1 MTITNKRNSIIF
13 AIVSLIALAI
23 GIILVPVVKTFAV
36 VVITLAA
43 VALVYAIYNLVKI
56 VIAEREANNDGR
68 VRTIYRTNT
77 LWRDLVRILTL
88 VGVIVIIIILA
99 RSCGKQVIKEQT
111 VINQTVVNQQVEN
124 ADIDNADV
132 ENANINNAEINN
144 ANIDNATI
152 ENAEIENAEIN
163 NANIDKAEIKE
174 ATIENAE
181 IGNANID
188 NATIEDATI
197 KNAEIENANIENA
210 NINNA
215 NINQTKTEPV
225 TKPDN
230 TKKPEETKQP
240 EEVKKP
246 EETKKPE
253 EVKKPEQETK
263 PTHVCS
269 VANTIVIDATCTK
282 AGRIT
287 EVCSCGK
294 TLSEKVIE
302 ATGHVWNKGE
312 VTKEA
317 TEKSTGTKTYTC
329 KKCGETKTEKIDK
342 LEHVCKVYDTIEKEA
357 TCTKDGYIRK
367 VCSCGEVIS
376 EKRIKATGHDY
387 EIVGEREATSTKDG
401 YIKYRCTNCGDTY
414 KDVIPATGEDD
425 NKPVDDEF
433 VITINKMKVVGNE
446 FDAVEV
452 YTSGNAND
460 LIVLQNQKVFNYYVK
475 DSHHLILTVGDEDTF
490 AKVRIYDPAH
500 EDKVVEVRRLSPVD
514 PMA

>member
-152 ENAEIENAEIN
+152 ENAEIENTEIN

-181 IGNANID
+181 IG
-188 NATIEDATI
+188 
-197 KNAEIENANIENA
+197 NANIENA

-460 LIVLQNQKVFNYYVK
+460 LIVLQNQKVFNYYLK